1 MFNSGLNEM
10 GEKVP
15 LKMTAIAGENFGL
28 VLQFYA
34 NFYEN
39 LSDQINEMF
48 EINKN
53 IYESQSCKTIIILK
67 K

>member
-1 MFNSGLNEM
+1 MLAHGSNL
-10 GEKVP
+10 
-15 LKMTAIAGENFGL
+15 TR
-28 VLQFYA
+28 YA

-53 IYESQSCKTIIILK
+53 IYESQLCKTIIILK